1 LSRNYTNEV
10 QDVELATRAARGDAR
25 AFHDLVDRHADR
37 LFRLAVSLL
46 GNSTDAEDVV
56 QETLIGAFRGLKGF
70 EARSSFKTWITRIL
84 VLQAAQFRR
93 RKRPMQSIPESQPT
107 AKDQPAGSEAKLDVQ
122 AALLNLPPEHRQ
134 VIVLRE
140 LEQMTYEE
148 IAQVLDIP
156 QGTVESRLH
165 RARTALREKL
175 KAYLA

>member
-1 LSRNYTNEV
+1 
-10 QDVELATRAARGDAR
+10 
-25 AFHDLVDRHADR
+25 
-37 LFRLAVSLL
+37 
-46 GNSTDAEDVV
+46 
-56 QETLIGAFRGLKGF
+56 
-70 EARSSFKTWITRIL
+70 
-84 VLQAAQFRR
+84 
-93 RKRPMQSIPESQPT
+93 MQSIPESQPT